1 MEMLIAHDP
10 KYALPFD
17 GTSQPSTSLKTLTL
31 VKKTQKTT
39 LTPATG

>member
-10 KYALPFD
+10 KYALLFD
-17 GTSQPSTSLKTLTL
+17 ASQPSTSLKTLTL

-39 LTPATG
+39 MTQATG